1 MYTVNTTHDPT
12 LKSWVQSA
20 NAPGAEFP
28 IQNLPY
34 CVFQQPSG
42 PPSIGVGIGD
52 QILDLR
58 TCAGSGLLSDP
69 FVQVASQ
76 PTLNA
81 LMGLSTGDQ
90 SQFRRLIQS
99 LLTENA
105 SAKKDNI
112 EPALVSQTDVKFQL
126 PCLIGDYS
134 DFYASI
140 YHATNVGSMFR
151 PDNPLLPNY
160 KHIPIG
166 YHGRASSIVV
176 SGTPIHRPVGQL
188 SPTEEGGNPS
198 RAACQLLDYELEV
211 GCFVGRG
218 NDLGSTIPINEAEE
232 HLFGLTLLN
241 DWSARDIQKWEYQPL
256 GPFLAKSF
264 ATTISPWIVTMEALA
279 PFRCA
284 EFTRPDGDPQPL
296 DYLTSE
302 SNSNS
307 GGVDLQL
314 EVFLQTAAMQQ
325 QGMDPQMLTRGSF
338 TSLYWTLAQMLTH
351 HCSNGCNMRTG
362 DMLGSGTVSGLAR
375 DSRGCLL
382 ELTWDGDQA
391 NAVPG
396 TQRTPIELPTGEER
410 KFLADGDEV
419 IIKGFCESDSHRR
432 IGFGICAGKILPAQ
446 EL

>member
-1 MYTVNTTHDPT
+1 MYKINSTHEPT
-12 LKSWVQSA
+12 LKSWIESA
-20 NAPGAEFP
+20 NEPGTDFP

-34 CVFQQPSG
+34 CVFQQSSG
-42 PPSIGVGIGD
+42 KPSIGVGIGD
-52 QILDLR
+52 QILDLGV
-58 TCAGSGLLSDP
+58 CAGTGLLSDN
-69 FVQVASQ
+69 FGDVASQ
-76 PTLNA
+76 PTLNG
-81 LMGLSTGDQ
+81 LMGLAVDDQ
-90 SQFRRLIQS
+90 SQLRRLIMG
-99 LLTENA
+99 LL
-105 SAKKDNI
+105 I
-112 EPALVSQTDVKFQL
+112 EDTSRDKTIIEQALVLQSDVTL
-126 PCLIGDYS
+126 LMPCVIGDYS
-134 DFYASI
+134 DFYASV

-188 SPTEEGGNPS
+188 SPTEEGGNPT
-198 RAACQLLDYELEV
+198 RAACKLLDYELEV

-218 NDLGSTIPINEAEE
+218 NKLGGAISINDAEE

-264 ATTISPWIVTMEALA
+264 ASTISPWIVTMEALA

-284 EFTRPDGDPQPL
+284 EFARPEGDPTPL
-296 DYLTSE
+296 EYLASE
-302 SNSNS
+302 SNSKF

-314 EVFLQTAAMQQ
+314 EVYLRTEKMQQ
-325 QGMDPQMLTRGSF
+325 QRLDPQLLTRGSF
-338 TSLYWTLAQMLTH
+338 TNLYWTLAQMLTH
-351 HCSNGCNMRTG
+351 HSSNGCNMRAG

-382 ELTWDGDQA
+382 ELTWDGDQT

-396 TQRTPIELPTGEER
+396 SQRTPIKLPTGEER

-419 IIKGFCESDSHRR
+419 IIKGFCETDSHRR
-432 IGFGICAGKILPAQ
+432 IGFGVCAGKILPAQ
-446 EL
+446 NV